1 MSNTAQLYNDYISQ
15 MQKIADIKFSAAV
28 LQWDQE
34 TYLPPN
40 GAEARGRQLAT
51 LSEVAHQMFTNKKL
65 GDLLNELND
74 RGDLDKKQQKNISL
88 SIEEYNKQNKFSS
101 DFVRKMSEAVS
112 ASFHAWIQARK
123 ENSFKVF
130 EPTLSALVGLKRQE
144 AELLGYESHPYNALM
159 NEYEKGAT
167 VQAVDTIFEDI
178 KKPLREMLFRIQA
191 MPQPDDNFLRQHFP
205 KHLQWEW
212 GQYIAKQLGFDYASG
227 RQDMSEHPFTT
238 NFCSRDVRITTRIDE
253 NDFGNMTWSTIH
265 EVGHA
270 LYEQG
275 LPADQYGLPLGEYTS
290 LGIHESQSRLW
301 ENCIARGRC
310 FWEYYFPVLK
320 NYFPDQF
327 QGISVE
333 QFLAAINKVQPTFI
347 RTEADELTYHFHVM
361 IRYELEKGL
370 IDGSILT
377 KDIPS
382 YWNDGYKSL
391 LGIDV
396 PDDKRGCLQDVHWSH
411 GSFGYFPT
419 YSLGSFYA
427 AQFWQQAT
435 TDMPHL
441 ENAMREDGNTS
452 LLLSWLRQQIHVHGK
467 YFTSEELCKKVTG
480 SNLDSKIFINYLSE
494 KLLV

>member
-1 MSNTAQLYNDYISQ
+1 M
-15 MQKIADIKFSAAV
+15 
-28 LQWDQE
+28 
-34 TYLPPN
+34 
-40 GAEARGRQLAT
+40 
-51 LSEVAHQMFTNKKL
+51 
-65 GDLLNELND
+65 
-74 RGDLDKKQQKNISL
+74 
-88 SIEEYNKQNKFSS
+88 
-101 DFVRKMSEAVS
+101 
-112 ASFHAWIQARK
+112 
-123 ENSFKVF
+123 
-130 EPTLSALVGLKRQE
+130 
-144 AELLGYESHPYNALM
+144 
-159 NEYEKGAT
+159 
-167 VQAVDTIFEDI
+167 
-178 KKPLREMLFRIQA
+178 
-191 MPQPDDNFLRQHFP
+191 
-205 KHLQWEW
+205 
-212 GQYIAKQLGFDYASG
+212 
-227 RQDMSEHPFTT
+227 
-238 NFCSRDVRITTRIDE
+238 
-253 NDFGNMTWSTIH
+253 
-265 EVGHA
+265 
-270 LYEQG
+270 
-275 LPADQYGLPLGEYTS
+275 GEYTS

-327 QGISVE
+327 HGISVE

-382 YWNDGYKSL
+382 YWKDGYKSL

-427 AQFWQQAT
+427 AQFWQRAT

-441 ENAMREDGNTS
+441 ESSIMEDGNTS

-467 YFTSEELCKKVTG
+467 YFTSEELCRKVTG
-480 SNLDSKIFINYLSE
+480 SNLDSKIFIHYLSE